1 MLVAR
6 LLRILMALAALL
18 TLQPAPPGSGSG
30 GGGSATDNPLAVSL
44 KVLDEKAAPGA
55 VGQMKVFVTEPMP
68 ISTGR
73 GGVRFAAFASF
84 DGIALTG
91 TDNATWAAAV
101 VDGPQI
107 DLSIVSPQSTF
118 GLDSSY
124 PIFTIAGHVPASTPV
139 GSTFP
144 FILDPA
150 AITMRD
156 PSGALYPVDG
166 DTAALTV
173 ASKAMTIDD
182 VQPGSADVPRGGLVR
197 VLGTNLRPSTEI
209 RFNDTKIAYTKF
221 VSSSEIDV
229 VLGSSARM
237 HGLRIRAK
245 NPDGTEATYYS
256 YQRTFAAGIS
266 KDPTF
271 ARVVPVFPRRT
282 STFAYVDL
290 AGDFAGIAL
299 QNIESADTVVKAE
312 LIRDDGVVLSVKYFV
327 LGSYRYMVRSIPEL
341 FGVSYAPG
349 LNVHIHASS
358 PVETMGLSAPGDGS
372 VTPIPPR

>member
-1 MLVAR
+1 VRMLVAR

-18 TLQPAPPGSGSG
+18 TYQPAPPGSGSG
-30 GGGSATDNPLAVSL
+30 GGGDADNPLALSL

-73 GGVRFAAFASF
+73 GGVRFAAFGSVA
-84 DGIALTG
+84 GIALTG
-91 TDNATWAAAV
+91 TDNATWATAV

-124 PIFTIAGHVPASTPV
+124 PIFTIAGHVPAGAPV

-144 FILDPA
+144 FILDPS

-156 PSGALYPVDG
+156 PSGALYPIDG
-166 DTAALTV
+166 DAATLTV

-182 VQPGSADVPRGGLVR
+182 VQPGSAELPRGSVVR
-197 VLGTNLRPSTEI
+197 VLGTNLKSSTEI

-229 VLGSSARM
+229 VLGSSAHM
-237 HGLRIRAK
+237 HGLRI
-245 NPDGTEATYYS
+245 
-256 YQRTFAAGIS
+256 
-266 KDPTF
+266 
-271 ARVVPVFPRRT
+271 
-282 STFAYVDL
+282 
-290 AGDFAGIAL
+290 
-299 QNIESADTVVKAE
+299 
-312 LIRDDGVVLSVKYFV
+312 
-327 LGSYRYMVRSIPEL
+327 
-341 FGVSYAPG
+341 
-349 LNVHIHASS
+349 
-358 PVETMGLSAPGDGS
+358 
-372 VTPIPPR
+372 